1 MFRGRCGRN
10 LLTLF
15 VVVVIPSQ
23 CLLTGTYKLKLILC
37 VFMAYCFQT
46 CKDHS
51 APQTTPEILFT
62 PPQVDLPC
70 VVDVFLIAEKAGV
83 LLVKPSMSRLARS
96 KAPPPLDL
104 PLRLYVGIN
113 SSRVQNQ
120 KYTLCLYTE
129 RKPVNMVNVKSQIY
143 KF

>member
-1 MFRGRCGRN
+1 MEG
-10 LLTLF
+10 TYSLF
-15 VVVVIPSQ
+15 LWLFSSQ
-23 CLLTGTYKLKLILC
+23 CLLTGTYKLKLILS

-62 PPQVDLPC
+62 PPRVDLPC

-96 KAPPPLDL
+96 RAPPPLDL
-104 PLRLYVGIN
+104 PLRLYVQSPESKIHL
-113 SSRVQNQ
+113 VFVHTQ
-120 KYTLCLYTE
+120 TE
-129 RKPVNMVNVKSQIY
+129 NLLTW
-143 KF
+143 